1 MNNQEFLK
9 IYSMGYQ
16 QERALFEAKVL
27 EAQKALDLG
36 SVEPLAMIGI
46 AYDLVHGALQA
57 GLTVAKVSDPSILIN
72 VKCSGKIATG
82 VSQDETINGHTP
94 EFLINILDNL
104 GDPTSFCPSHPFN
117 QLSKKE
123 EA

>member
-1 MNNQEFLK
+1 MNKREFLK
-9 IYSMGYQ
+9 IYSIGHQ

-36 SVEPLAMIGI
+36 SAELLVMIGI
-46 AYDLVHGALQA
+46 AYDLVHGAIQS
-57 GLTVAKVSDPSILIN
+57 GLTVTKVFDPSILVN
-72 VKCSGKIATG
+72 VRCSGKISTG
-82 VSQDETINGHTP
+82 ESQDETSSGHTP
-94 EFLINILDNL
+94 RFLINILDHT

-123 EA
+123 EL